1 MVKAHMQAPNA
12 KKSASNF
19 NPIGV
24 SPFIERRFLAYSL
37 SGRRRFP
44 LIVQLAFRLPHFH
57 PSFVRPK
64 IIRDYKFYE

>member
-24 SPFIERRFLAYSL
+24 SPFIERRFSASSL
-37 SGRRRFP
+37 SGCQCLP
-44 LIVQLAFRLPHFH
+44 LIVSSHSAFCIFILPLFGL
-57 PSFVRPK
+57 R
-64 IIRDYKFYE
+64 